1 MGIKIL
7 KDADYIIWDFD
18 GVIKD
23 SMKVKSYAFEKLFM
37 PFGKELSK
45 NVRLH
50 HENNGGMSR
59 FDKLHIYLEL
69 AGQEPLYSL
78 VNEYAEKFS
87 LLVKQKVIDSDW
99 VEGVLDFLKTNHKK
113 QEYFLVT
120 ATPQLEI
127 EYILKKLKIENY
139 FTEIIGSP
147 TKKSNAV
154 KNILNKY
161 GINPKKVFM
170 IGDSKSDY
178 ESAKT
183 NHVDFFLLKTNLNH
197 ILQKQIDCHMIESFI

>member
-120 ATPQLEI
+120 ATPQDEI
-127 EYILKKLKIENY
+127 EEIMIELNIMTY
-139 FTEIIGSP
+139 FVDVIGAP
-147 TKKSNAV
+147 TKKIDAV
-154 KNILNKY
+154 KKILKQYSISPNNS
-161 GINPKKVFM
+161 IM
-170 IGDSKSDY
+170 IGDSD
-178 ESAKT
+178 A
-183 NHVDFFLLKTNLNH
+183 DFYAANDNCVSFILRRTKYNKD
-197 ILQKQIDCHMIESFI
+197 LQKELNCPKIYNFM